1 MKNQHKARRRD
12 EVVSEE
18 FTTKEIG
25 ISLDKLK
32 TETGV
37 ENQRTKNKLDD
48 YTTGFV
54 TSKDGTTIGYRQ
66 LGHGPALVLLHG
78 HMESAQSHI
87 QLAEALATNF
97 TVYLPD
103 RRGRGLSGPY
113 GKDYSIQKDIEDMDA
128 LLNKNGAHYVFG
140 VSSGGIIALQA
151 ALSLPAIHKAV
162 IYEPPLLING
172 SLPIAWLTRFEREIA
187 QGKVASAL
195 VTAMKG
201 TQMGPPIFNVIP
213 RRLLVLL
220 TKMTMKNEDKK
231 AKDYDVTMRMLAPTL
246 HYDFQLVIEM
256 SKKLESF
263 KAIRAEVLLLGGSK
277 SPAYFK
283 VALDTLEKVLPHVK
297 RIEFSGLGH
306 GGAGNANRRG
316 KPELIAQ
323 ELRRFFA

>member
-1 MKNQHKARRRD
+1 MKIENQHKARRRD
-12 EVVSEE
+12 ELLSEE
-18 FTTKEIG
+18 FMRKDIGTSLKE
-25 ISLDKLK
+25 LRREL
-32 TETGV
+32 GV
-37 ENQRTKNKLDD
+37 ENQLAKSTLEDH
-48 YTTGFV
+48 TTCFV

-113 GKDYSIQKDIEDMDA
+113 GKDYSIQKDVEDMDA
-128 LLNKNGAHYVFG
+128 LLTKTGAHYVFG

-151 ALSLPAIHKAV
+151 ALSLPVIHKVA
-162 IYEPPLLING
+162 IYEPPLLINS
-172 SLPIAWLTRFEREIA
+172 SLSWLKRFEREIA

-201 TQMGPPIFNVIP
+201 TQLGPPIFNIIP
-213 RRLLVLL
+213 RGLLEPL
-220 TKMTMKNEDKK
+220 TNMAMKSEDKK

-246 HYDFQLVIEM
+246 QYDFQMVIEM
-256 SKKLESF
+256 SDKLESF
-263 KAIRAEVLLLGGSK
+263 KVIRAEVFLLGGSK

-283 VALDTLEKVLPHVK
+283 VALDTLENVLPHVK

-306 GGAGNANRRG
+306 GGAGNANRGG
-316 KPELIAQ
+316 KPERVAQ
-323 ELRRFFA
+323 ELRRFFV